1 MIGNIIVGVCITALM
16 IGMGYGIY
24 MAYWGVWN
32 DWCMVKKNSMDR
44 VTDYKLYSMVLYSEI
59 NNVFNKLGNI
69 KMTKEQII
77 EQLRN
82 IKEQYLNDSK
92 GEIDAEVIIDAITDV
107 IHDTEGN
114 DGMDFSEQYD
124 DSHYENFE
132 NVDFTALEI

>member
-1 MIGNIIVGVCITALM
+1 
-16 IGMGYGIY
+16 
-24 MAYWGVWN
+24 
-32 DWCMVKKNSMDR
+32 MVKKNSMDR

-92 GEIDAEVIIDAITDV
+92 NEINAEVIIDAITDV

>member
-1 MIGNIIVGVCITALM
+1 
-16 IGMGYGIY
+16 
-24 MAYWGVWN
+24 
-32 DWCMVKKNSMDR
+32 MVKKNSMDR
-44 VTDYKLYSMVLYSEI
+44 VTNYELYRMVLYNKI

-77 EQLRN
+77 EQLKN

-92 GEIDAEVIIDAITDV
+92 NEIDAEVIIDAITDV

>member
-1 MIGNIIVGVCITALM
+1 
-16 IGMGYGIY
+16 
-24 MAYWGVWN
+24 
-32 DWCMVKKNSMDR
+32 MVKKNSMDR

-69 KMTKEQII
+69 RMTKEQII

-92 GEIDAEVIIDAITDV
+92 NEINAEVIIEAITDV

-114 DGMDFSEQYD
+114 DGLDFTEIYD
-124 DSHYENFE
+124 DAHYENFE
-132 NVDFTALEI
+132 NVDFTALDV

>member
-1 MIGNIIVGVCITALM
+1 
-16 IGMGYGIY
+16 
-24 MAYWGVWN
+24 
-32 DWCMVKKNSMDR
+32 MVKKNSMDR
-44 VTDYKLYSMVLYSEI
+44 VTDYKLYSMVLDNKI

-69 KMTKEQII
+69 EMTKQEII

-92 GEIDAEVIIDAITDV
+92 NEINAEVIIDAITDV

-114 DGMDFSEQYD
+114 DGLDFTEQYD

>member
-1 MIGNIIVGVCITALM
+1 
-16 IGMGYGIY
+16 
-24 MAYWGVWN
+24 
-32 DWCMVKKNSMDR
+32 MVKKNSMDR
-44 VTDYKLYSMVLYSEI
+44 VTDYKLYSMVLCSEI

-69 KMTKEQII
+69 KMTKQEII

>member
-1 MIGNIIVGVCITALM
+1 
-16 IGMGYGIY
+16 
-24 MAYWGVWN
+24 
-32 DWCMVKKNSMDR
+32 MVKKNSMDR
-44 VTDYKLYSMVLYSEI
+44 VTDYKLYSMVLCSEI

-69 KMTKEQII
+69 KMTKQEII

-92 GEIDAEVIIDAITDV
+92 NEINAEVIIDAITDV